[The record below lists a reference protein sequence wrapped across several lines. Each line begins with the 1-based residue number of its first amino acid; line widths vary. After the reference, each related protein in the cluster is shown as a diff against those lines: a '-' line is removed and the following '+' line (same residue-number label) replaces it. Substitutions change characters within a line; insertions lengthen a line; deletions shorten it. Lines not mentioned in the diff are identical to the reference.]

1 MPHSCSLNRSQTIL
15 GPRFP
20 VLDSAP
26 RRELQLPLAT
36 RRPIV
41 VLGDGSAAALNAQ
54 WRAAL
59 IAEYCGAPV
68 RLLEAGHVMRAGNRA
83 VADAGLLVTHLQEG
97 CRPSEWLF
105 GSRIEQ
111 LIRRFSIPVLVVK
124 QPANRR
130 YCRMLVAVKLDEAA
144 NDLAAAAMTIAPRAQ
159 VDVVHVLGTS
169 HEYRWRI
176 ADVPEAAVRAHRM
189 HTFGDAYRKLNHLI
203 AAGWGREAAAVPR
216 RLAVGHA
223 PHRLLEMG
231 SAARAGLIVLGK
243 RPRHWLADLFL
254 DRGIARTVL
263 AEARSDVLLVPCK

>member
-1 MPHSCSLNRSQTIL
+1 MNTGAGSPT
-15 GPRFP
+15 FP
-20 VLDSAP
+20 K
-26 RRELQLPLAT
+26 RQF
-36 RRPIV
+36 
-41 VLGDGSAAALNAQ
+41 
-54 WRAAL
+54 AL

-68 RLLEAGHVMRAGNRA
+68 RLLDGGDLMHADNRA
-83 VADAGLLVTHLQEG
+83 LADAGLVVTHLQDG

-105 GSRIEQ
+105 GTRIEQ
-111 LIRRFSIPVLVVK
+111 LVRRFSIPVLIVK

-130 YCRMLVAVKLDEAA
+130 YRRVLVAVKLDEAA
-144 NDLAAAAMTIAPRAQ
+144 SDLAAAAKTLAPRAQ
-159 VDVVHVLGTS
+159 VDAVHVLGTS
-169 HEYRWRI
+169 HEYRCRM

-189 HTFGDAYRKLNHLI
+189 RTFGDAYRKLNDLI
-203 AAGWGREAAAVPR
+203 AAGWGREAAAVAR
-216 RLAVGHA
+216 RLAVGNA